1 MLSHRTH
8 RVPRTA
14 SSSPHGR
21 TTLFPPLPPP
31 IIPCSQ
37 LWGLLSTIPTSSP
50 AYLATVQKVQTV
62 IAGYIGVAPADN
74 DWKVGDVTLET

>member
-1 MLSHRTH
+1 MD
-8 RVPRTA
+8 A
-14 SSSPHGR
+14 
-21 TTLFPPLPPP
+21 PPCFPP

-37 LWGLLSTIPTSSP
+37 LWGFLSTIPTSSP

-74 DWKVGDVTLET
+74 DWKVGDQTLET